1 MGSLQLIRCQRVD
14 MSRNGFRYTYICLT
28 ALAWTVFFV
37 IMYGSAKDR
46 SMSSLIDE
54 KDPHKREDVNNS
66 KSMEKFKDFGLQQ
79 RNDKLA
85 NKILQE
91 DIQKENDEII
101 KSLKISDR
109 ESDSLNDPINE
120 IDEQKSLK
128 DDKRIN
134 PIVKNAGKIG
144 NVNDKEKDKGRKI
157 LNEKEKGMKSKMG
170 KRLKDQLKDHKNE
183 AIDQI
188 ISDIQ

>member
-1 MGSLQLIRCQRVD
+1 
-14 MSRNGFRYTYICLT
+14 
-28 ALAWTVFFV
+28 
-37 IMYGSAKDR
+37 
-46 SMSSLIDE
+46 MSSLIDE
-54 KDPHKREDVNNS
+54 KDPHKRENVDKN
-66 KSMEKFKDFGLQQ
+66 KSMEKFKDFGLEH
-79 RNDKLA
+79 RNNKLA

-101 KSLKISDR
+101 KSIKIS
-109 ESDSLNDPINE
+109 ESDGQNDPIKE
-120 IDEQKSLK
+120 IGEQKSLK
-128 DDKRIN
+128 EDKRIN
-134 PIVKNAGKIG
+134 LIEKNAGKIE

>member
-1 MGSLQLIRCQRVD
+1 
-14 MSRNGFRYTYICLT
+14 MSRNGFRYTYLCLT

-46 SMSSLIDE
+46 SKSSLIDE
-54 KDPHKREDVNNS
+54 KDPHKREDVAKN
-66 KSMEKFKDFGLQQ
+66 KSLDNDRDFGAERRKKALE
-79 RNDKLA
+79 K
-85 NKILQE
+85 KILQE

-101 KSLKISDR
+101 KSIKIS
-109 ESDSLNDPINE
+109 ESDGQNDPIKE
-120 IDEQKSLK
+120 IGEQKSLK
-128 DDKRIN
+128 EDKRIN
-134 PIVKNAGKIG
+134 LIEKNAGKIE
-144 NVNDKEKDKGRKI
+144 NVNDKEKDKGRRI
-157 LNEKEKGMKSKMG
+157 LNEKEKQKKNKMG

>member
-1 MGSLQLIRCQRVD
+1 
-14 MSRNGFRYTYICLT
+14 MSRNGFRYTYLCIT

-37 IMYGSAKDR
+37 IMYGSANKDR

-54 KDPHKREDVNNS
+54 KDPHKRENVDKN
-66 KSMEKFKDFGLQQ
+66 KSMEKFKDFGLEH
-79 RNDKLA
+79 RNNKLA

-101 KSLKISDR
+101 KSNKISEK
-109 ESDSLNDPINE
+109 ESEGLNLNDPINE

-134 PIVKNAGKIG
+134 PIEKNAGKIG
-144 NVNDKEKDKGRKI
+144 NVDDKEKDKGRKI